1 MTLAQFVDV
10 GSLVVAAV
18 TPVGFVL
25 RWQRWGVVLGAAFAW
40 LLLLVAG
47 NALSALD
54 PTRDAALTDSI
65 WFLFGCPAM
74 LIYCSILDLAIGISR
89 ALWSRR
95 RRKEKRAAV

>member
-25 RWQRWGVVLGAAFAW
+25 RWQRWGVFLGAAFAW
-40 LLLLVAG
+40 LLLIVAG
-47 NALSALD
+47 DVLSALD
-54 PTRDAALTDSI
+54 PTRDAALADSI
-65 WFLFGCPAM
+65 WSLFGYPAM
-74 LIYCSILDLAIGISR
+74 LIYCSVLDLTIGVSR

-95 RRKEKRAAV
+95 RRRVERPGL